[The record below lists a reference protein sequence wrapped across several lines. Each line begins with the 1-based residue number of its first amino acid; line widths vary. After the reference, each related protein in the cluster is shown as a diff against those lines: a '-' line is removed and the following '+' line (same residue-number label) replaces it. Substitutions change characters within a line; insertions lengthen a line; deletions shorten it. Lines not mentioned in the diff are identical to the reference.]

1 MERKPIKKDKVT
13 LPEIPETFLN
23 VDQVCNEFQLVG
35 TTVVPFPVTV
45 ADIFSAVVP
54 FTDAIVI
61 VKPAQIPGS
70 LPVEGSSCNRS
81 PGDVPKVALVI

>member
-35 TTVVPFPVTV
+35 TTRTHVLKKFK
-45 ADIFSAVVP
+45 D
-54 FTDAIVI
+54 
-61 VKPAQIPGS
+61 
-70 LPVEGSSCNRS
+70 
-81 PGDVPKVALVI
+81 DVHSIEEWTRMFAEQRIS